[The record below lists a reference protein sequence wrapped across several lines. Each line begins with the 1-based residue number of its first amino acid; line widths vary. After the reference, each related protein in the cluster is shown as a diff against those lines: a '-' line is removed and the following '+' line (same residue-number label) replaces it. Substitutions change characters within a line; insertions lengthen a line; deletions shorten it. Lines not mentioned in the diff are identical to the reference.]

1 MGNQAAVIGIVIHA
15 IEKCI
20 NSSFVRP
27 ITGLRYGVLRDP
39 LRDCDPLD
47 RALTTSL
54 ITITL
59 IKQGLSVDRKS
70 LDQGISPDLIN
81 P

>member
-1 MGNQAAVIGIVIHA
+1 MNMENQAAAIGIVIHA

-39 LRDCDPLD
+39 LRDCDQLD

-54 ITITL
+54 ITVTL
-59 IKQGLSVDRKS
+59 IKA
-70 LDQGISPDLIN
+70 
-81 P
+81 